1 VLKTKLREKFLKI
14 RKLKNK
20 KNIQIKFDK
29 VFNLINT
36 QNILI
41 KVIGGYFPVNY
52 EVDDMDIL
60 KKFNK
65 KKYQISLPVIKKKF
79 EMDFYKWSFNEP
91 LKINMYGIPEPEKI
105 KLVYPDVIL
114 VPLVAFDKKLNRLG
128 YGGGYYDRLIKKLS
142 EKKNILKIG
151 LALSTQKINSVPTNE
166 YDKKLDYI
174 VTDKYII

>member
-1 VLKTKLREKFLKI
+1 ME
-14 RKLKNK
+14 
-20 KNIQIKFDK
+20 FDK
-29 VFNLINT
+29 VFNLINK

-52 EVDDMDIL
+52 EIDDMNIL
-60 KKFNK
+60 KEFNK

-151 LALSTQKINSVPTNE
+151 LALSTQKINNVPINE